1 MLSLYLFF
9 TKEQQRHILG
19 KLIAKYLGT
28 GLTVGILAQGKNR
41 QAYRL
46 AEAERGGGVLFGT
59 TLPGL
64 EPGIA
69 GVTTQAF
76 LPKAKMQWK

>member
-1 MLSLYLFF
+1 M
-9 TKEQQRHILG
+9 
-19 KLIAKYLGT
+19 KLRVKYLAT
-28 GLTVGILAQGKNR
+28 GSTVGILAQGKNR

-46 AEAERGGGVLFGT
+46 AESELGGGVLFGT

-69 GVTTQAF
+69 GVTTQAL
-76 LPKAKMQWK
+76 LPEAKMLVE

>member
-1 MLSLYLFF
+1 M
-9 TKEQQRHILG
+9 
-19 KLIAKYLGT
+19 KLRVKYLAT
-28 GLTVGILAQGKNR
+28 GSTVSILAQGKNR

-46 AEAERGGGVLFGT
+46 TESELGGGVLFDT

-69 GVTTQAF
+69 GVTFTSPSAEGRTCC
-76 LPKAKMQWK
+76 